1 MKFGIENLLTVD
13 NVTFTSDVAPIRG
26 GEEECMLDN
35 DTQELTQ
42 YDEGDVTIRLEF
54 AATEIDL
61 IALFN
66 VDFGT
71 ALTINTYPV
80 YPGPA
85 SNTKTYTLDELTG
98 LFYKNAFLELTDT
111 TAITAIELVITG
123 YDYESAIDTYIGYL
137 WAGKVVDLGCVE
149 NIQPADISTDTVTMS
164 RVNHPDINDYF
175 EYQTFDVTLK
185 KDNEFETLRD
195 NMRQILNTGYG
206 TPRPWLFN
214 EPFFPADE
222 IVLAIL
228 DSGKI
233 SYDIIPVNA
242 GDFIAQ
248 TTIGIE
254 EVF

>member
-13 NVTFTSDVAPIRG
+13 NVTFYSDVAPIRG
-26 GEEECMLDN
+26 GEETCMLDN
-35 DTQELTQ
+35 DTQELCQ
-42 YDEGDVTIRLEF
+42 YDEGDVNIRLEF
-54 AATEIDL
+54 AALNIEL

-66 VDFGT
+66 IDFGT
-71 ALTINTYPV
+71 AITINTYPV
-80 YPGPA
+80 YPGPV

-98 LFYKNAFLELTDT
+98 LQSKNAFLELTDK

-123 YDYESAIDTYIGYL
+123 YDYESAIDTYIGYI
-137 WAGKVVDLGCVE
+137 WAGLEIDLGCVE
-149 NIQPADISTDTVTMS
+149 NIQPADISADEVVIS
-164 RVNHPDINDYF
+164 RVNHPDVNDKY

-185 KDNEFETLRD
+185 KDNEFETLRN

-233 SYDIIPVNA
+233 SYDIIPLSA
-242 GDFIAQ
+242 GGFITQ
-248 TTIGIE
+248 TTIGIQ